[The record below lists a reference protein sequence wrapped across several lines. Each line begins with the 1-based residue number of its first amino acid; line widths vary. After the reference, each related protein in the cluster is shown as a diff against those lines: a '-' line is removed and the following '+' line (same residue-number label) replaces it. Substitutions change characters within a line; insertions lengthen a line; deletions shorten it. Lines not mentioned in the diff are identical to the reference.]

1 MKNQKK
7 TLNLTSR
14 SPNGDV
20 KEFEKHLNKI
30 LRKNDI
36 LKKEAMMIGDFNMNL
51 LDFQQQKKVQNFV
64 NILTHTRYQEYCNSH
79 RLYFHQLCYH
89 N

>member
-30 LRKNDI
+30 LRKNDT

-51 LDFQQQKKVQNFV
+51 LDFQQNKKYKIFL
-64 NILTHTRYQEYCNSH
+64 I
-79 RLYFHQLCYH
+79 F
-89 N
+89 